1 MIVAHIIKGFRSN
14 DFEWLWLTSEQ
25 VIVSDHSSQNMWS
38 LASLT
43 TSKTIFVFFMVVFAA
58 IWINAMLPTIA
69 YHIHSSSWRTTKY
82 YWASIQS
89 NMASTDFKKP
99 KFESLL
105 ITIWAWTI
113 TACLSIKSN
122 YLITYLLIPI
132 TNEWILTEWR
142 LCHMHSLE

>member
-1 MIVAHIIKGFRSN
+1 MIAYHDMSDCGSYYQRLQITWLWVIVAHILSKWSWLTKNVIVGISDNLQN
-14 DFEWLWLTSEQ
+14 DFCFFWLY
-25 VIVSDHSSQNMWS
+25 S
-38 LASLT
+38 LLY
-43 TSKTIFVFFMVVFAA
+43 KLM
-58 IWINAMLPTIA
+58 PC

-89 NMASTDFKKP
+89 NMANTDFKKP

-122 YLITYLLIPI
+122 YLITYLYQLRMSEYWLNDVCAIC
-132 TNEWILTEWR
+132 THYSN
-142 LCHMHSLE
+142 